1 MFLDTAIQLQ
11 PIFSQWIQ
19 NTHALAPGTTAPG
32 ATTRTSLTWGGFS
45 GKVALFPLPLGTV
58 DFLVYHTHAF
68 TIHVTVLILLKGVLL
83 ARSSCLIPDMANLG
97 FHFYCDGP
105 GRGGTCQDPLHVRP
119 ISHAI
124 WDPHFGQLAM
134 EASTRGGALAR
145 VNIAYS
151 GVYQWWYTIGLC
163 TNQDLYPSTLF
174 LLLLSS
180 ISLIAV
186 LFGISSLAWIRHLV
200 HVAIPA
206 SIGEYVW
213 WNNFL
218 DVLPHPQGLGAHF
231 TGQWNLYAQNHD
243 PSSHLFGTAQ
253 GAGTAILTL
262 LGGFH
267 PQTQSLWL
275 TDIGHS
281 KIRSFSYDFSC
292 TALSNGFQR

>member
-1 MFLDTAIQLQ
+1 M
-11 PIFSQWIQ
+11 
-19 NTHALAPGTTAPG
+19 APG
-32 ATTRTSLTWGGFS
+32 ATTSTSLTWEDLVAVS
-45 GKVALFPLPLGTV
+45 GKVAFFPIPLGTV
-58 DFLVYHTHAF
+58 DFLVYHIHAF
-68 TIHVTVLILLKGVLL
+68 TIHVTVLILLKGVLFT
-83 ARSSCLIPDMANLG
+83 RNSCLIPDMANLG

-105 GRGGTCQDPLHVRP
+105 GRGGGNFAQSSITINGWLHDFLWAQASQDPLHIRP
-119 ISHAI
+119 IAHAI

-134 EASTRGGALAR
+134 EAFTRGGALAP

-163 TNQDLYPSTLF
+163 TNKDLYTSTLF
-174 LLLLSS
+174 LLFLSA
-180 ISLIAV
+180 ISLIAG
-186 LFGISSLAWIRHLV
+186 LFGISSLAWIGNLV
-200 HVAIPA
+200 HVAILA

-218 DVLPHPQGLGAHF
+218 DVLLHPQGLGVPF

-243 PSSHLFGTAQ
+243 PNSHLFGTAQ

-281 KIRSFSYDFSC
+281 KIRSFFYDFFC
-292 TALSNGFQR
+292 TALSNGFRR